1 MSRLTFGTASSVATN
16 GCWISAR
23 ESSAATWSGRRQPG
37 RSVRV
42 SSTRLVSFTHRAVA
56 AVLYE
61 VEPLDGRIPV
71 VAQSELVAN
80 EPLPDGGDDP
90 RVAAALRSPL
100 RAELAV
106 SHDVYAALVHWT
118 KARA

>member
-1 MSRLTFGTASSVATN
+1 MSRMTFGTASSVATN

-42 SSTRLVSFTHRAVA
+42 AAARLVSFTDRAVA

-61 VEPLDGRIPV
+61 VEPLDRRIPV
-71 VAQSELVAN
+71 VVQSELVAN
-80 EPLPDGGDDP
+80 EPLPEGERDP
-90 RVAAALRSPL
+90 RVAAALSSPL
-100 RAELAV
+100 RAGLAV
-106 SHDVYAALVHWT
+106 SHDVYAALVHST
-118 KARA
+118 K